1 MAFLV
6 AGMLQ
11 VASQVADARESLG
24 RKGKYSMQ
32 GPRVALALCSPE
44 VSASTVALLEG
55 VFQTLGFESCQRQES
70 SVQGFRGEL
79 TRFQEQLD
87 AHGGPVGCAFVALV
101 APRRQLR
108 QSQQLVRELSR
119 CKALWGRPKVFL
131 LLSSAPGAV
140 PEPGAFLAS
149 LGELCGRHPHWS
161 LLQLLTEVFSR
172 TAQESAG
179 AAYCPMLRSSLRGA
193 LYLGNVEPWGPE
205 AFQEEM
211 AQFRKWLDAHRG
223 PVSCALVALMAHG
236 GPQGQLLGADGQE
249 GQLEALVQ
257 ELSCCG
263 ALQGRPKIF
272 LLQACRGGHRD
283 AGVGPA
289 ALPWFRRWLRAPP
302 ATPSQA
308 DVLRVC
314 TDVQG
319 NSSRGPTPGSP
330 NQADVLMVYAAT
342 EGCVAYRDEKGS
354 DFIQTLVEVL
364 RADPKADLL
373 ELMTEVNRQVCELDV
388 LGPDCDERRK
398 ACLEIRSSLRRRL
411 CLQHRK
417 LGWHGIN
424 VEIAGHVN
432 SARTQG
438 TRTISEMMYGA
449 PGTSAAGP
457 TEGRRGTS
465 GTKKPPR
472 GLGGAG

>member
-6 AGMLQ
+6 AGTLQ
-11 VASQVADARESLG
+11 VASQVADAQESLG
-24 RKGKYSMQ
+24 RKGKYSVKD
-32 GPRVALALCSPE
+32 PRVALALCSPE
-44 VSASTVALLEG
+44 VSASTAALLEG
-55 VFQTLGFESCQRQES
+55 VFQTLGFESCQRQEA

-87 AHGGPVGCAFVALV
+87 AHGGSVGCAFVALV
-101 APRRQLR
+101 ARPWQLR

-149 LGELCGRHPHWS
+149 LGELCGRRPHWS

-172 TAQESAG
+172 TAEESAG
-179 AAYCPMLRSSLRGA
+179 AAYCPVLRSSLRGA
-193 LYLGNVEPWGPE
+193 LCLGNVEPWGPE
-205 AFQEEM
+205 PEPGPSAQYDLSGARAALLLAVTQGRLGAQHDVEALGGLCQALGFETTLRTDPTAQTFQEEM
-211 AQFRKWLDAHRG
+211 AQFRKRLDAHRG

-249 GQLEALVQ
+249 RQLEVLVQ
-257 ELSCCG
+257 ELSHCG
-263 ALQGRPKIF
+263 ALRGRPKIF

-308 DVLRVC
+308 DVLHVC

-319 NSSRGPTPGSP
+319 RSSRGPTPRSP
-330 NQADVLMVYAAT
+330 NQADVLMVYAAA
-342 EGCVAYRDEKGS
+342 EGCVAYRDKKGS

-388 LGPDCDERRK
+388 LGPDCDDRRK

-411 CLQHRK
+411 CLQ
-417 LGWHGIN
+417 
-424 VEIAGHVN
+424 V
-432 SARTQG
+432 
-438 TRTISEMMYGA
+438 
-449 PGTSAAGP
+449 
-457 TEGRRGTS
+457 
-465 GTKKPPR
+465 
-472 GLGGAG
+472 

>member
-24 RKGKYSMQ
+24 RKGKYSVK

-70 SVQGFRGEL
+70 SIQGFRGEL
-79 TRFQEQLD
+79 TRFREQLD
-87 AHGGPVGCAFVALV
+87 ARGGPVGCAFVALV

-179 AAYCPMLRSSLRGA
+179 AAYCPVLRSSLRGA
-193 LYLGNVEPWGPE
+193 LCLGNEEPWGPE
-205 AFQEEM
+205 PEPGPSIQYDLSGARAALLLAVTQGRPGAQHDVEALGGLCQALGFETALRTDPAGQAFQEEM

-249 GQLEALVQ
+249 GHLEALVQ
-257 ELSCCG
+257 ELSYCG

-272 LLQACRGGHRD
+272 LLQACRGESLSTALLLPASQPLLEVMSVNLSLHPQHVSVSALSVSGLAGHRD

-289 ALPWFRRWLRAPP
+289 ALPWFRRWPRAPP

-314 TDVQG
+314 ADVQG
-319 NSSRGPTPGSP
+319 NSRGPTPGSP

-342 EGCVAYRDEKGS
+342 EGQS
-354 DFIQTLVEVL
+354 
-364 RADPKADLL
+364 
-373 ELMTEVNRQVCELDV
+373 
-388 LGPDCDERRK
+388 
-398 ACLEIRSSLRRRL
+398 
-411 CLQHRK
+411 
-417 LGWHGIN
+417 
-424 VEIAGHVN
+424 AGV
-432 SARTQG
+432 
-438 TRTISEMMYGA
+438 
-449 PGTSAAGP
+449 
-457 TEGRRGTS
+457 
-465 GTKKPPR
+465 
-472 GLGGAG
+472 

>member
-161 LLQLLTEVFSR
+161 LLQLLTEGIPKSL
-172 TAQESAG
+172 AKLCPG
-179 AAYCPMLRSSLRGA
+179 A
-193 LYLGNVEPWGPE
+193 
-205 AFQEEM
+205 
-211 AQFRKWLDAHRG
+211 
-223 PVSCALVALMAHG
+223 
-236 GPQGQLLGADGQE
+236 
-249 GQLEALVQ
+249 
-257 ELSCCG
+257 
-263 ALQGRPKIF
+263 RP
-272 LLQACRGGHRD
+272 
-283 AGVGPA
+283 
-289 ALPWFRRWLRAPP
+289 
-302 ATPSQA
+302 
-308 DVLRVC
+308 
-314 TDVQG
+314 
-319 NSSRGPTPGSP
+319 SP
-330 NQADVLMVYAAT
+330 
-342 EGCVAYRDEKGS
+342 
-354 DFIQTLVEVL
+354 
-364 RADPKADLL
+364 
-373 ELMTEVNRQVCELDV
+373 
-388 LGPDCDERRK
+388 
-398 ACLEIRSSLRRRL
+398 
-411 CLQHRK
+411 
-417 LGWHGIN
+417 
-424 VEIAGHVN
+424 
-432 SARTQG
+432 
-438 TRTISEMMYGA
+438 
-449 PGTSAAGP
+449 
-457 TEGRRGTS
+457 
-465 GTKKPPR
+465 
-472 GLGGAG
+472 